1 MAEGFLMR
9 KITGVGESM
18 QTISELPENPEINK
32 LYYYPNSSIGD
43 SIVFFN
49 EN

>member
-1 MAEGFLMR
+1 MR

-32 LYYYPNSSIGD
+32 LCYYPNSSIGD

-49 EN
+49 ES